1 MNLKGKRFRAQSNST
16 GGTVNTDTEMHF
28 TEDGDVI
35 LGTYRGGSILQGQVM
50 GRWTGEMRMEM
61 CYHCLTRSD
70 AIQAG
75 RAKASFDRTSDGRLA
90 MALNWQ
96 WLTGD
101 RTKGQS
107 YWVADDD

>member
-1 MNLKGKRFRAQSNST
+1 MNLKGKRFRAQSNSA

-28 TEDGDVI
+28 TDDGDVI
-35 LGTYRGGSILQGQVM
+35 LGTYRGGSILQGHVM
-50 GRWTGEMRMEM
+50 GRWTGEMRLEM

-90 MALNWQ
+90 MALDWQ